1 MTVYVDDM
9 KAAFG
14 GMVMCHMV
22 TDSDEELDAMAR
34 RIGVAVK
41 WHQAPPRH
49 HSHYDIAL
57 SKRAL
62 AVAAGAVQFSLRQ
75 CAAMCCRRRITGS
88 MGSPADAL
96 AWRRNLKDSHQFLA
110 P

>member
-22 TDSDEELDAMAR
+22 TDSDEELHGMAR

-41 WHQAPPRH
+41 CHQAPPRH

-62 AVAAGAVQFSLRQ
+62 AVAAGAVQISLRQ
-75 CAAMCCRRRITGS
+75 CATMCCRRRITGS
-88 MGSPADAL
+88 MRSPADAL
-96 AWRRNLKDSHQFLA
+96 AWRRNLKDSHQLLA